1 MKRELD
7 GREDDEPG
15 SFDGEHYSP
24 PKAPD
29 YAALGRDIENNLR
42 PKMARLQLT
51 RDEYGLCFKLSLF
64 NRKNL
69 SLHMSF
75 GRLFQKL
82 FRVAFYSDLPP
93 EPGSPREAPQRAYR
107 GPPSREMRRAVDT
120 PSQPLLTLDHKTT
133 YRKIAKGLDLTQEAQ
148 QARFRGVVEA
158 LEGGRNG
165 VARAASRKRADA
177 YIDWVLHPEKY
188 RV

>member
-1 MKRELD
+1 MKRETEV
-7 GREDDEPG
+7 REDEVAD
-15 SFDGEHYSP
+15 FDGEHYSP
-24 PKAPD
+24 PKKPD

-82 FRVAFYSDLPP
+82 FRIAFYSDLPP
-93 EPGSPREAPQRAYR
+93 EPGARETPQPAYR
-107 GPPSREMRRAVDT
+107 GPPAREMRRAVDT

-133 YRKIAKGLDLTQEAQ
+133 YRKIAKGLDLTQEANC
-148 QARFRGVVEA
+148 ARFRGIVEA

-165 VARAASRKRADA
+165 LTRAVARKRADA
-177 YIDWVLHPEKY
+177 YIDWVLNPDKY